1 MVVKLRGRFNTNNRQ
16 SEQTYSLI
24 HIKHINILN
33 DAIGTFGGHNAQN
46 SKALCPVLKLK
57 LKTQGGYRIG
67 YPIALSPHL
76 FFWPNLGVVPGTP
89 TRPTR
94 PRAGRGAFLRRPDD
108 TPDAGDSTGSPTFQ

>member
-1 MVVKLRGRFNTNNRQ
+1 MVVKLRGIFNTNNRQ

-57 LKTQGGYRIG
+57 LKTQGGYRVG

-94 PRAGRGAFLRRPDD
+94 PKCSAAVYAPTRG
-108 TPDAGDSTGSPTFQ
+108 GGG